1 MTAPSDGA
9 VVRGGTVDVRGSVSP
24 STADVSVL
32 GRPALVTG
40 GRFTVVVPLRP
51 GVNIVDVA
59 ASARTRRP
67 AFAALRVTRDVR
79 VTVPDLLGV
88 AEDDVA
94 ARLDALGLEADVTR
108 GGDIL
113 DVLRSGE
120 PAVCMQ
126 EPRAARGCAA
136 ATPCTSSSRSAA
148 DVHPGSVARRHGD
161 QRDPRDAAVAN
172 DTEHDRALDR
182 RPARAPDA

>member
-1 MTAPSDGA
+1 MRRASVIGGACAAAVLAGCGGGGDDPPPPPRERVDLRVTAPSDGA

-108 GGDIL
+108 GGGIL

-120 PAVCMQ
+120 PAVCTQ
-126 EPRAARGCAA
+126 EPPGGTRVRRGN
-136 ATPCTSSSRSAA
+136 T
-148 DVHPGSVARRHGD
+148 VHVVVAKRC
-161 QRDPRDAAVAN
+161 
-172 DTEHDRALDR
+172 
-182 RPARAPDA
+182 